1 MFEGLL
7 SVCTAGESEV
17 QLMQQNNG
25 DKTGGNRC
33 TIIFDDKKQ
42 VVFANKGCEVV
53 FKCGIEGL
61 RNRPISAIFDDI
73 SQKRALQSIVQ
84 GEKSK
89 VEFYLRVDG
98 QLAKGSLSRLRG
110 VDKGDWL
117 LLELRLMNKTQS
129 DPSADGPIVDSGH
142 RERSLKNYLDDLL
155 EASFDGMIISDE
167 NANVLK
173 ANRAYGEL
181 SGYRRDEII
190 GRNLKVLI
198 EKGVLKKAVVLEVTK
213 TRIPTTMIHSYPRT
227 GRSAM
232 VTGNPVFDSEGNLI
246 YVVANFRDITQLAKM
261 SKKLGYSNML
271 DFQDETLYL
280 KPELADEPDY
290 GILVRNSKMR
300 ECLHRAVRVA
310 QFDTH
315 VLLLGETGVGKTKIA
330 EIIHKA
336 SPRANKP
343 FVSIN
348 CGCIPE
354 NLLESELFGYEK
366 GAFTGASDQGK
377 MGQFEMASGGTLVLD
392 EIGELSLS
400 LQVKLLKAIED
411 RIILKVGGTRPL
423 EVDVRIVAV
432 TNRDLRDMVDRK
444 EFREDLYFRFTV
456 VPILVPPL
464 RERADEIPLL
474 IKHFFDYFNRKYGT
488 QKYPDHKLLKI
499 LGRSDYPGNVR
510 ELKNLIERI
519 IVMSPD
525 DLITSDDLDSFSME
539 GETRP
544 LIAEV
549 KENLTIHEFLEECEK
564 KMIIKILGEKNTLR
578 QAAKRLGI
586 SNPTLWRKLKKYGL
600 GKRNMIEHV
609 DHFNP

>member
-1 MFEGLL
+1 MIEGLL
-7 SVCTAGESEV
+7 SRRGDREMEV
-17 QLMQQNNG
+17 QLMRQTNR
-25 DKTGGNRC
+25 DKADGNRC
-33 TIIFDDKKQ
+33 TIIFDDKNQ
-42 VVFANKGCEVV
+42 IIFANKGCEAV

-61 RNRPISAIFDDI
+61 RNRHINAIFDDI
-73 SQKRALQSIVQ
+73 SQKRALQSIMQ
-84 GEKSK
+84 GEKER
-89 VEFYLRVDG
+89 VEIDLRLDG
-98 QLAKGSLSRLRG
+98 QLARGSLSRLRG
-110 VDKGDWL
+110 VDESNWL
-117 LLELRLMNKTQS
+117 LLDLRLMDPAQS
-129 DPSADGPIVDSGH
+129 DASSDGPTVDPGH

-155 EASFDGMIISDE
+155 EASFDAMIISDE

-173 ANRAYGEL
+173 ANKAYEEL
-181 SGYRRDEII
+181 SGFRKEETV
-190 GRNLKVLI
+190 GRNIKDLI
-198 EKGVLKKAVVLEVTK
+198 EEGILKKAVVLEVTK
-213 TRIPTTMIHSYPRT
+213 TRIPTTMIHTYPRT

-246 YVVANFRDITQLAKM
+246 YVVANFRDITKLAKM

-300 ECLHRAVRVA
+300 ECLNRAIRVA

-315 VLLLGETGVGKTKIA
+315 VLLLGESGTGKTKLA

-366 GAFTGASDQGK
+366 GAFTGASAHGK
-377 MGQFEMASGGTLVLD
+377 MGQFEVASGGTLVLD

-400 LQVKLLKAIED
+400 LQVKLLKAIEEKT
-411 RIILKVGGTRPL
+411 ILKVGGTRPL

-456 VPILVPPL
+456 VPIFVPPL

-499 LGRSDYPGNVR
+499 LGRYGYPGNVR

-525 DLITSDDLDSFSME
+525 DLITADDLDRFSME
-539 GETRP
+539 HETHF
-544 LIAEV
+544 LIPQA

-564 KMIIKILGEKNTLR
+564 KMIIKILGEKNTLS

-600 GKRNMIEHV
+600 GKSNMIEHV
-609 DHFNP
+609 GSFEP